1 MRKRAMVG
9 VVVAA
14 VSCLGLFGSPAGAA
28 QTNAKEKVEC
38 LFRVYIQEGDGGL
51 ECLT

>member
-1 MRKRAMVG
+1 MRKRAVVG
-9 VVVAA
+9 VLVAA
-14 VSCLGLFGSPAGAA
+14 LSGLGLFGSPAGA

-38 LFRVYIQEGDGGL
+38 LFRVYIQEGESGL